1 MENNEIIEQTA
12 EVATTVAEQVKEP
25 GAVKEFCDAVRSW
38 VPVGAGTFLGAS
50 AVAGFGLGVGFL
62 VTKAVPKLVT
72 KLRNRKAKKED
83 RKKSKDNDDNV
94 DVGEMPETIDE

>member
-25 GAVKEFCDAVRSW
+25 GFLKETVDVVGSW
-38 VPVGAGTFLGAS
+38 IPCGAGLCLGMAT
-50 AVAGFGLGVGFL
+50 VLGTGLL
-62 VTKAVPKLVT
+62 VCKAVPKLVT
-72 KLRNRKAKKED
+72 KFRNRKAKKED
-83 RKKSKDNDDNV
+83 RQKSKNNDDNV

>member
-12 EVATTVAEQVKEP
+12 EVATTVAEQVTKPSYMKESCK
-25 GAVKEFCDAVRSW
+25 AIADL
-38 VPVGAGTFLGAS
+38 VPVGIGVMTGMAIAAGIGH
-50 AVAGFGLGVGFL
+50 VGY
-62 VTKAVPKLVT
+62 KAVTNLVT
-72 KLRNRKAKKED
+72 KLRNHKAKKED

>member
-25 GAVKEFCDAVRSW
+25 GLLKCAAFSILSILPTAIGFTIGV
-38 VPVGAGTFLGAS
+38 AGT
-50 AVAGFGLGVGFL
+50 VGLGWAGV
-62 VTKAVPKLVT
+62 KAAKNLSE
-72 KLRNRKAKKED
+72 KLRNHKAKKED
-83 RKKSKDNDDNV
+83 QKKSKNNDDNV